1 MSDRAK
7 QRAQRIRDEIPLA
20 EVLHRYGYAVHPGSG
35 DHEQQFSCDLHG
47 DGNDTKPS
55 ARYYGDHWYC
65 FACGKNRDA
74 IETVREKEGVDFHA
88 ACLKLEREWGLPTL
102 DWVDSEEKS
111 DDQIAEKS
119 IFDIP
124 KPDRYEVEEKR
135 LRVLLKSLTDER
147 GLGFLDLLR
156 YWEGYDL
163 VRYRVRES
171 GDEDFGA
178 KKMTALRIKVIE
190 KVRSRC

>member
-7 QRAQRIRDEIPLA
+7 KRAQRIRDEIPLA
-20 EVLHRYGYAVHPGSG
+20 EVLHRYGYAVHPGSQ

-47 DGNDTKPS
+47 DGQDTKPS

-74 IETVREKEGVDFHA
+74 IATVREKEGLDFHA
-88 ACLKLEREWGLPTL
+88 ACLKLEREFGLPAL
-102 DWVDSEEKS
+102 EWEDVAEQKADR
-111 DDQIAEKS
+111 IPEKS

-124 KPDRYEVEEKR
+124 EPGRYQVEVKR
-135 LRVLLKSLTDER
+135 IQVLLKSLTDER
-147 GLGFLDLLR
+147 GLDFHDLLR

-163 VRYRVRES
+163 IRYRVRES
-171 GDEDFGA
+171 KDEEFGA
-178 KKMTALRIKVIE
+178 KKLATLRAKIIE